1 MAPQATKAL
10 PSSEQKLEVPD
21 RVLEYLKAA
30 VVAVVGSVGVEVI
43 VGVGGTANVN
53 EAEVAV
59 VSPDAAALRVTSPAE
74 PLTAHPAKVA
84 TPLIGVPGL
93 AVHSDSVPVPLA
105 TAKVI
110 GPVAVVAVLPL
121 ASWTVNFGW
130 VVRAIPEKAPAGW
143 VVTTILDGAPGLTTN
158 AVVVAPVS
166 EPEDALS
173 V

>member
-1 MAPQATKAL
+1 MAPHAMKSA
-10 PSSEQKLEVPD
+10 PSIEQKLATPD
-21 RVLEYLKAA
+21 IVLEYLNDA
-30 VVAVVGSVGVEVI
+30 VVDVVGSVGVEVI
-43 VGVGGTANVN
+43 VGVGGTATVN
-53 EAEVAV
+53 DAEVAV
-59 VSPDAAALRVTSPAE
+59 VRPEAAALRVMPSAGPV
-74 PLTAHPAKVA
+74 TAHPAKVA
-84 TPLIGVPGL
+84 TPLTGVTGL

-110 GPVAVVAVLPL
+110 GPVAVVTVLPL

-130 VVRAIPEKAPAGW
+130 VVSAIPVKAPAGW
-143 VVTTILDGAPGLTTN
+143 VVTAILDGAPGLTTN